1 MQISTDNLV
10 TVVAAAVTVFGTIGG
25 VVIANRLSYVRSG
38 KEKLWDLRRVAYSK
52 ILSELGSIEQICNAA
67 DEYVSELGQDGYWND
82 KVRIRHD
89 NKIAQHKKTIENWFS
104 EDYLIFSDK
113 FIAAYN
119 AYIHDMR
126 SDPHNTLPDDSRD
139 ILADAV
145 REHRP
150 LLLELAR
157 SEMDIKF

>member
-10 TVVAAAVTVFGTIGG
+10 TVAAAAVTVFGTIGG

-52 ILSELGSIEQICNAA
+52 ILSEFGSIEQICNAA

-82 KVRIRHD
+82 RVRIRHD
-89 NKIAQHKKTIENWFS
+89 SKIAQHKKTIENWFS

-119 AYIHDMR
+119 ACIHDMR
-126 SDPHNTLPDDSRD
+126 SDPHNTMPDDSRD

-145 REHRP
+145 RKHRP